1 MPIRMHLPL
10 TGVQNEAQPQTV
22 AKEVNMSS
30 VANRQCKEKCG
41 HVNFEGKACWVG
53 VDVHKVSYAVAI
65 LDEDGQRHEFSTSAV
80 PKKLLLQLLGIGMTI
95 KALVYESGPTG
106 YGLAWACQ
114 EFGIPV
120 LVAAPSRIPRPVSKT
135 GKTDRLDSMKLA
147 EFLARDMIKSI
158 AIPTEAENHLR
169 SLERCR
175 QQLVERRRT
184 VRQHIKSLLLFHGL
198 DEPAGLS
205 GWSMAYVHSL
215 QVMVLPDVLRITLDS
230 YLKEHAFILEELRC
244 LRKQLSATLQAA
256 EKLQTLENLRTIP
269 GVGETIATT
278 FLTEIFRPERF
289 KRAEEICAYV
299 GLAPVTSHSG
309 SGKATARLGQVGQ
322 NYLRSILVQGAWRF
336 ITAEPQY
343 HDLFI
348 KIQTKTGL
356 FAKALVAL
364 ARKFLILLWRVAV
377 ENRPYRPASVQ

>member
-1 MPIRMHLPL
+1 M
-10 TGVQNEAQPQTV
+10 GVQNEAKPQTV
-22 AKEVNMSS
+22 AKEVNMSI
-30 VANRQCKEKCG
+30 VTKRQSKKKCG
-41 HVNFEGKACWVG
+41 RVNFDGKACWVG

-65 LDEDGQRHEFSTSAV
+65 LDEEGQRLGFSTPAE
-80 PKKLLLQLLGIGMTI
+80 PRKLLLQLLGMGMTI
-95 KALVYESGPTG
+95 KALAYESGPTG

-114 EFGIPV
+114 ELGIPV

-147 EFLARDMIKSI
+147 ELLARDMIKSI

-184 VRQHIKSLLLFHGL
+184 VRQQIKSLLLFHGL
-198 DEPAGLS
+198 DRSAGLS
-205 GWSMAYVHSL
+205 HWTKSSVQLL
-215 QVMVLPDVLRITLDS
+215 QAMVLPDVLRITLDS
-230 YLKEHAFILEELRC
+230 YLKEHAFLLEELNH
-244 LRKQLSATLQAA
+244 LRKQLSAALQSVG
-256 EKLQTLENLRTIP
+256 KIQTVKHLCTIP

-278 FLTEIFRPERF
+278 FMTEVFRPERF
-289 KRAEEICAYV
+289 KRAEELCAYV

-336 ITAEPQY
+336 ISSEPQY
-343 HDLFI
+343 HDTFI
-348 KIQTKTGL
+348 KIRTKTGL

-364 ARKFLILLWRVAV
+364 ARKLLVLLWRVAV
-377 ENRPYRPASVQ
+377 ENRPYRPIPVQ

>member
-1 MPIRMHLPL
+1 
-10 TGVQNEAQPQTV
+10 
-22 AKEVNMSS
+22 MSS
-30 VANRQCKEKCG
+30 VSKRQSKEKRG
-41 HVNFEGKACWVG
+41 RVNFDGKACWVG

-65 LDEDGQRHEFSTSAV
+65 LDEDGQRQEFSTPAE
-80 PKKLLLQLLGIGMTI
+80 PKKLLLQLLSMGMTI

-120 LVAAPSRIPRPVSKT
+120 LVAAPSRIPRPVSET
-135 GKTDRLDSMKLA
+135 GKTDRLDSVKLA

-184 VRQHIKSLLLFHGL
+184 VRQQIKSLLLFHGL

-205 GWSMAYVHSL
+205 GWSMASVHCL
-215 QVMVLPDVLRITLDS
+215 QAMVLPDVLRSTLDC
-230 YLKEHAFILEELRC
+230 YLKEHAFLLEELRS
-244 LRKQLSATLQAA
+244 LRKQLSAALQAA
-256 EKLQTLENLRTIP
+256 EKMQTVKHLCTIP
-269 GVGETIATT
+269 GVGETIAAT
-278 FLTEIFRPERF
+278 FMTEIFRPERF
-289 KRAEEICAYV
+289 KRSEELCAYV

-309 SGKATARLGQVGQ
+309 SGQATARLGQVGQ

-336 ITAEPQY
+336 ISAEPQY
-343 HDLFI
+343 HDMFI
-348 KIQTKTGL
+348 KIRNKTGL
-356 FAKALVAL
+356 FAKAAVAL
-364 ARKFLILLWRVAV
+364 ARKLLILLWRIAV
-377 ENRPYRPASVQ
+377 ENRPYRPMPVQ